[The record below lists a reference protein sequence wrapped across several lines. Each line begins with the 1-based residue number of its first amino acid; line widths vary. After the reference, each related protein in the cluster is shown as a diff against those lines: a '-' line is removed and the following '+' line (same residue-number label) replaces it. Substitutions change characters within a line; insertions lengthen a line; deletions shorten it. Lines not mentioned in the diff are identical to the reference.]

1 MKGEAKL
8 LMLKLTSVFYHLP
21 SVGPKQMITIA
32 HLRDVVPFLESKGLK
47 ALFTL
52 NWPEKEGMDSAR

>member
-1 MKGEAKL
+1 
-8 LMLKLTSVFYHLP
+8 MLKLTSVFYHLP

-32 HLRDVVPFLESKGLK
+32 HLRDVVPFLESEGLK